1 MAQDNTIDK
10 DYMNN
15 LFNKSSKCPVCE
27 SNFQNPSVKAKT
39 FRIDSKDSDFF
50 IRYRISNPYFY
61 EVIICPVCGYSA
73 LRTDFDKIKKYQ
85 IKLIQER
92 VSSKWIP
99 RTFELPFTEKTAIER
114 YKLAL
119 LNTILMDGNSSTK
132 AIITLRIAWMYRLL
146 NDIENE
152 KIFLSQSLK
161 AFNDTYT
168 NEYLPVYGL
177 DRFYIMYLI
186 GELNRILGDD
196 TMALRC
202 YSDCLTS
209 IGSPQKI
216 KDLARNGKDKI
227 KGEI

>member
-1 MAQDNTIDK
+1 MTEDKSLENDNMT
-10 DYMNN
+10 N
-15 LFNKSSKCPVCE
+15 LFNKSCKCPVCE
-27 SNFQNPSVKAKT
+27 SVFQAPSVKAKS
-39 FRIDSKDSDFF
+39 FRIDSKDSDLF

-61 EVIICPVCGYSA
+61 EVLICPVCGYSA

-92 VSSKWIP
+92 VCIKWVP
-99 RTFELPFTEKTAIER
+99 RSFELPFTAKTAIER

-119 LNTILMDGNSSTK
+119 MNIILMEGPASSK

-146 NDIENE
+146 EDSTNE
-152 KIFLSQSLK
+152 KIFLSQSLN
-161 AFNDTYT
+161 AFNETYT

-177 DRFYIMYLI
+177 DRFSIMYLI
-186 GELNRILGDD
+186 GDLNRLLGDD

-202 YSDCLTS
+202 YSDCLTT

-216 KDLARNGKDKI
+216 KELARNGKDKI